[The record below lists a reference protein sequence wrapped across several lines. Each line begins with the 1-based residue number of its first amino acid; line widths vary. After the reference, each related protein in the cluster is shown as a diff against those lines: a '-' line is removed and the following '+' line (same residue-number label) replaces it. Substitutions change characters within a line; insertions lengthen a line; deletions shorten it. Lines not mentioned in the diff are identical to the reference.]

1 MVLLIAMFPCL
12 VKKSDSFL
20 KLIKMKTIH
29 YNQHNQETN
38 LPLSRLFIF
47 FSVFRA
53 GRLFKA
59 LKMTF
64 RG

>member
-1 MVLLIAMFPCL
+1 MVFLIAKFPCL

-38 LPLSRLFIF
+38 LPLSRLLIF
-47 FSVFRA
+47 FF
-53 GRLFKA
+53 GF
-59 LKMTF
+59 
-64 RG
+64 